1 MKQVI
6 TSVLTLLFLCLPAAL
21 ARPSNSRL
29 SAKEL
34 IKAEQLIVQLEQLD
48 EFISTG
54 PDSAQYKARIAKLS
68 DGFSRTVAS
77 LPDGDVKTDMSTAVY
92 WFAQLGLSLNH
103 RTGNVSSV
111 MNCSSERPGV
121 YQKLCESTAGS
132 VRDFLWAKSRLHMSW
147 AKAGIAFQKTGKV
160 CRPLDDIAVERKIDQ
175 ALAAHVIE
183 LLKTL
188 ENEVIVY
195 QSLGDFE
202 ASGKLARV
210 PFPVFKSHLQKASA
224 ASEGIL
230 SWLPQNTLKV
240 EISNALHSFQDGAY
254 WWEQIDQPRIMVKVS
269 ELVSPDITRPAAG
282 QAFLTTVPYTIAINW
297 RHGSKYLKRAEQMM
311 NA

>member
-1 MKQVI
+1 M
-6 TSVLTLLFLCLPAAL
+6 LFLGLPAVFAQP
-21 ARPSNSRL
+21 ANSRL
-29 SAKEL
+29 NAKEL
-34 IKAEQLIVQLEQLD
+34 SKAEQLIVQLEQLD
-48 EFISTG
+48 DFINTG
-54 PDSAQYKARIAKLS
+54 PDSEQYKVRIAKLS
-68 DGFSRTVAS
+68 DGFGRTVAS
-77 LPDGDVKTDMSTAVY
+77 LPEGDVKTDMATAVY
-92 WFAQLGLSLNH
+92 WFAQLGLNLNH
-103 RTGNVSSV
+103 RTGNASSI
-111 MNCSSERPGV
+111 MNCANERPGV
-121 YQKLCESTAGS
+121 YQKLCESTSGS
-132 VRDFLWAKSRLHMSW
+132 VRDFLWAKSRLHMNW
-147 AKAGIAFQKTGKV
+147 ARAGIAFQKTGKV

-175 ALAAHVIE
+175 TLAARVIE

-224 ASEGIL
+224 DSEGIL

-240 EISNALHSFQDGAY
+240 EIGNALHSFQDGAY
-254 WWEQIDQPRIMVKVS
+254 WWEQIDQPRMVIKVS
-269 ELVSPDITRPAAG
+269 ELVSSNITKSATDG
-282 QAFLTTVPYTIAINW
+282 AFLTTVPYTIAINW